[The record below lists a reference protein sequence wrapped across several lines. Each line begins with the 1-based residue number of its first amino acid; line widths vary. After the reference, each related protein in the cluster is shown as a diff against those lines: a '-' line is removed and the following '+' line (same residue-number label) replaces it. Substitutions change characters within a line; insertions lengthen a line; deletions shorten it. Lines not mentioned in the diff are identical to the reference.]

1 MKARI
6 IFLAMIMLAGSRLAY
21 AQYHIQFD
29 SEADR
34 VLQLGG
40 DTLRGEW
47 CTRAE
52 AEAYWNSQEQFEQD
66 HSRIVGSECPKQNPP
81 TNTSGSSSDRSG
93 QGQTQST
100 PIIKEIKVEPKPF
113 DKGDIGRRI
122 KEGTSANSF
131 DGNNIDVQGRIKD
144 GSSAGKDELATTKA
158 AFEKRDPAAVQE
170 VNTSIALRLESPNPK
185 INSIIRS
192 LKIKAPPLPDTMFS
206 QLQPGDILLIAP
218 DKAISIGT
226 YIWFY
231 DQLSS
236 WEWDS
241 RASHTCIYLKE
252 VKGVK
257 LFLDN
262 LPGEGPRIKTEE
274 EIFRE
279 YGNRYIDVAQPQN
292 KFDSDK
298 LWTVARELGIK
309 QITADMKELQN
320 SPDFVAWLNH
330 WTNYGLYGNDNM
342 VCSEASRFVLINAD
356 LKIAKSESPIKRL
369 LGIYFGPANYYSD
382 KQNFLITPLELRR
395 KPTDAQ

>member
-6 IFLAMIMLAGSRLAY
+6 IFLAMLMLAGSRLAY
-21 AQYHIQFD
+21 AQYQIQFD

-34 VLQLGG
+34 VLFLGG
-40 DTLRGEW
+40 ETLRGNW

-52 AEAYWNSQEQFEQD
+52 AEAYWNSQSQFEQD

-81 TNTSGSSSDRSG
+81 ANSSESSSDHSS
-93 QGQTQST
+93 QGGSQST
-100 PIIKEIKVEPKPF
+100 PKTGAIKVEPKPF
-113 DKGDIGRRI
+113 DNSDIGIRI
-122 KEGTSANSF
+122 KGGVSAISF
-131 DGNNIDVQGRIKD
+131 DGNNDPLIRIKD
-144 GSSAGKDELATTKA
+144 GSSAGKDALATTKA
-158 AFEKRDPAAVQE
+158 AFEKGDPAAVQE
-170 VNTSIALRLESPNPK
+170 VSTSIALQKKSPGPK

-192 LKIKAPPLPDTMFS
+192 LKIKAPPLPDTAFS

-218 DKAISIGT
+218 EKAVSIGT

-274 EIFRE
+274 EIIRE

-320 SPDFVAWLNH
+320 SSDFVAWLNH

-356 LKIAKSESPIKRL
+356 LKIAKTDSPIKRL
-369 LGIYFGPANYYSD
+369 LGIYFGPANFYSD
-382 KQNFLITPLELRR
+382 KENFLITPLELRR
-395 KPTDAQ
+395 KPTDAR